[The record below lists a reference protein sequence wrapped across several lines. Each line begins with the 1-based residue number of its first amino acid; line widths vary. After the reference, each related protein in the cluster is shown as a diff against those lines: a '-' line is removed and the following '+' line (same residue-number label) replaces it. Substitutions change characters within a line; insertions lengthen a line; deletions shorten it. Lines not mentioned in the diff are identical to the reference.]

1 MEKIWCE
8 KYRPLVFKDIIGQK
22 PIVDKIKAMVE
33 KKNLPHQ
40 LYVGPAGVGKTS
52 LILVVSHELYGDSWQ
67 ENILELNASDTR
79 GIDVIRN
86 EVKNFARTKSLTG
99 VPKICILD
107 EADSLTKEAQQALR
121 RTMEKFS
128 NSCRF
133 CLLANYSSKII
144 EPIQSR
150 CAVFR
155 FKPLVKEEINKI
167 ITNVADNENLKIGNK
182 AIDALF
188 EISEGDVRKIYN
200 ILQSC
205 SSISKEITNELIYE
219 MVSFANPK
227 EVKKILENAVSG
239 DFIKSRE
246 KLLKLMLEAGLSGTD
261 IIKQVQREIWELDI
275 ENDNKLKLIEKCAEI
290 EFRMVEGAD
299 EFIQLEA
306 LLSQFVLLGK

>member
-52 LILVVSHELYGDSWQ
+52 LILVVSRELYGDSWQ
-67 ENILELNASDTR
+67 DNILELNASDTR

>member
-8 KYRPLVFKDIIGQK
+8 KYRPSKFEDVKGQK
-22 PIVDKIKAMVE
+22 HIIEKVRAMV
-33 KKNLPHQ
+33 KQKNLPHQ
-40 LYVGPAGVGKTS
+40 LYAGPAGVGKTS
-52 LILVVSHELYGDSWQ
+52 LILVVAKELYGDSWQ
-67 ENILELNASDTR
+67 DNVLELNASDQR
-79 GIDVIRN
+79 GIDVVRN

-99 VPKICILD
+99 IPKICILD

-155 FKPLVKEEINKI
+155 FKSLTKDEIGEIIKDVIDKENI
-167 ITNVADNENLKIGNK
+167 KIGNK
-182 AIDALF
+182 AIDALY
-188 EISEGDVRKIYN
+188 EVSEGDVRRVYN

-205 SSISKEITNELIYE
+205 SSISKEVTEELIYE

-227 EVKKILENAVSG
+227 EVKKILEIAVSG
-239 DFIKSRE
+239 DFVKAKE
-246 KLLKLMLEAGLSGTD
+246 KLLKTMLENGLSGTD
-261 IIKQVQREIWELDI
+261 IIKQVQKEIWELDI
-275 ENDNKLKLIEKCAEI
+275 KNENKLKLIEKCGET
-290 EFRMVEGAD
+290 EFRMVEGSD
-299 EFIQLEA
+299 EFIQLES